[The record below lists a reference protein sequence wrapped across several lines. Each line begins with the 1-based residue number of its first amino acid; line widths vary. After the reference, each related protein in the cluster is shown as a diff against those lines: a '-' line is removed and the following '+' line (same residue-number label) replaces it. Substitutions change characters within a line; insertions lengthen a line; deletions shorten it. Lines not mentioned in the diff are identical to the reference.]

1 MYSWLRNASRFV
13 IPPRRT
19 YAASALQQH
28 LFERI
33 STFGPISVAEFMKE
47 SLTNPLHGYYMKSDV
62 FGKFGDFITSPE
74 ICQIFGELIGVWFVN
89 EWQELQRP
97 QSFSFIELGPG
108 RGTLVCDILR
118 VFSRFPSVYNA
129 LTLHLVEVSPA
140 MRSLQQNS
148 IEKTV
153 EKLGLSAPS
162 TMWHTD
168 FRDVPHGQPAFVLA
182 HEFLD
187 ALPVHQFQKNPN
199 GQWHEV
205 LVGLSEEGSGESK
218 LCFVQAPN
226 RTPAQVAYLP
236 LVATLLEG
244 REFCELSPR
253 ALLLT
258 DQICQRIAQDGGAA
272 LLVDYGHL
280 GDKKNTLRGFRKHQV
295 CDPLLDPGGIDL
307 TCDVDFSFLRK
318 RAQDSGCAVEVFG
331 PESQAYFLI
340 NMGLLT
346 RLKALASQCNSVA
359 HREELISGCEMLI
372 TGEQM
377 GERFKFLAIV
387 QKSCTNAGR
396 QIPGFFAL
404 PGTPYAE

>member
-1 MYSWLRNASRFV
+1 MITTKRLDPVLISNQALSRW
-13 IPPRRT
+13 
-19 YAASALQQH
+19 S
-28 LFERI
+28 
-33 STFGPISVAEFMKE
+33 S
-47 SLTNPLHGYYMKSDV
+47 
-62 FGKFGDFITSPE
+62 TSPNG
-74 ICQIFGELIGVWFVN
+74 IMLNSMSIIRLNAYPLSKQ
-89 EWQELQRP
+89 LQWACLTD
-97 QSFSFIELGPG
+97 SISK
-108 RGTLVCDILR
+108 

-140 MRSLQQNS
+140 MRSLQQDS
-148 IEKTV
+148 IGKTV
-153 EKLGLSAPS
+153 EKLGLPAPS
-162 TMWHTD
+162 TVWHTD
-168 FRDVPHGQPAFVLA
+168 FRDVPHGQPAFILA

-187 ALPVHQFQKNPN
+187 ALPVHQFQKDPN

-205 LVGLSEEGSGESK
+205 LVGLSEEDSGESK

-258 DQICQRIAQDGGAA
+258 DEICQRIAQDGGAA

-280 GDKKNTLRGFRKHQV
+280 GDKKNTFRVRRSLSTLFMLIKN
-295 CDPLLDPGGIDL
+295 
-307 TCDVDFSFLRK
+307 
-318 RAQDSGCAVEVFG
+318 RAS
-331 PESQAYFLI
+331 ESTKFV
-340 NMGLLT
+340 
-346 RLKALASQCNSVA
+346 LASQCNSAA

-387 QKSCTNAGR
+387 QKPHNNAGR
-396 QIPGFFAL
+396 QLPGFFAL